1 MSEENDN
8 KESSKDS
15 KDSLDLKWIF
25 LTCVCFIFVALL
37 WFKVIKPA
45 LEPADH
51 SPTSVI
57 EQSKDGD
64 YLDEFFGE

>member
-8 KESSKDS
+8 KENSK
-15 KDSLDLKWIF
+15 DLKWIF
-25 LTCVCFIFVALL
+25 LTLLCLIFLVLL

-51 SPTSVI
+51 SPTSII
-57 EQSKDGD
+57 EESKDGD